1 MSKIY
6 ERFIH
11 NSLSCYAET
20 ISNFVSP
27 YRKSYSS
34 DHVLLRLI
42 ENWKK
47 SLDNKILWVLFLRIF
62 INDLFLFIKDV
73 ELVNFASDS
82 TIYAARNSI
91 KELIKVLEKKS
102 KSAIDWFKMNDM
114 IVNPDKF

>member
-6 ERFIH
+6 ERFFH
-11 NSLSCYAET
+11 NSLSSYAET
-20 ISNFVSP
+20 ILSNFVSA

-34 DHVLLRLI
+34 NHVLLRLI

-73 ELVNFASDS
+73 ELSNFASDN
-82 TIYAARNSI
+82 TMYAARNSI
-91 KELIKVLEKKS
+91 TH
-102 KSAIDWFKMNDM
+102 
-114 IVNPDKF
+114 